1 MSTAPLAEAGG
12 GAGASVNPSNASATE
27 RGRSSCAAGAGDE
40 EAIVRVGGAG
50 SPLVAGSASAAVL
63 ACEGSTR
70 AMTIGS
76 RSGGASAATSSVV
89 AIVETGV
96 GFELTGVGTGA
107 SALLSALSEA
117 MRVSGAV
124 DAAGTDAGLPV
135 KSGRRRAWLARGSTS
150 GAAGAI
156 RTADGVGAGA
166 DRRAVRS

>member
-1 MSTAPLAEAGG
+1 
-12 GAGASVNPSNASATE
+12 
-27 RGRSSCAAGAGDE
+27 
-40 EAIVRVGGAG
+40 
-50 SPLVAGSASAAVL
+50 
-63 ACEGSTR
+63 
-70 AMTIGS
+70 MTIGS
-76 RSGGASAATSSVV
+76 RSGGAWAATSSVV
-89 AIVETGV
+89 AIVGTGV
-96 GFELTGVGTGA
+96 GFELTGVGAAA

-124 DAAGTDAGLPV
+124 DGAGTDAGLPV